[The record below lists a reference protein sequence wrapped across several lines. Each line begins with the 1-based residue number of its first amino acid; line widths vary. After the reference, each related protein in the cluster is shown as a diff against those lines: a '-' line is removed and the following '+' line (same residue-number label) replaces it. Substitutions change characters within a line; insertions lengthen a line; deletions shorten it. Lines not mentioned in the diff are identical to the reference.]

1 MSIFEDVKVLRK
13 QIEDEKAEVK
23 QDLADQE
30 QEIEETEEVEE
41 TVETE
46 TETQEQETEK
56 EEAPDNT
63 SLNQLAAKLRIAQR
77 EKEALERQLEEVKNK
92 PEKQEQKEPAKTD
105 EDPEP
110 DAEDIEAH
118 LKWELRQLQKEQ
130 AAIKS
135 EVEARKKKEESAEI
149 YTRAISNFQRL
160 ENKFSKT
167 VEDYDDVSGFV
178 LNKIKDGLK
187 ALHPFAD
194 EAAVGQAAYTQILQ
208 MAENFA
214 SRGLN
219 PVEEL
224 YALGEIYGY
233 QKQEKEPEKKKASV
247 DTIATNRSKS
257 VNSLAGG
264 TAKKVVANYNPAK
277 MTLKEVKALSPE
289 ERKMILKR

>member
-1 MSIFEDVKVLRK
+1 MSIFEDVKALRK

-23 QDLADQE
+23 QE
-30 QEIEETEEVEE
+30 QETEEQDLEDVEVEE
-41 TVETE
+41 AVQTE
-46 TETQEQETEK
+46 TETETEK

-77 EKEALERQLEEVKNK
+77 EKEALERQLEEAKKK
-92 PEKQEQKEPAKTD
+92 PEKQEQKEPVKTD
-105 EDPEP
+105 DDPEP

-118 LKWELRQLQKEQ
+118 LKWKLRQLEKEQ
-130 AAIKS
+130 ASLKS
-135 EVEARKKKEESAEI
+135 EVEARKKKDENDEI

-160 ENKFSKT
+160 ENQFKST
-167 VEDYDDVSGFV
+167 VDDYEDVSGFV
-178 LNKIKDGLK
+178 LTKIKDGLK

-194 EAAVGQAAYTQILQ
+194 DDAIGQAAYVQILQ
-208 MAENFA
+208 MAETFA

-224 YALGEIYGY
+224 YALGEVYGY

-247 DTIATNRSKS
+247 DTIATNRAKS
-257 VNSLAGG
+257 INSLAGG

-277 MTLKEVKALSPE
+277 MTMKEVMALSPE
-289 ERKMILKR
+289 ERKLILKR